1 VDGRRGALGGGVLAA
16 LIEQTWERIAHE
28 PVGAK
33 EALVET
39 NAAVWLADLSD
50 LDHEIQAI
58 VTIGARVYA
67 F

>member
-1 VDGRRGALGGGVLAA
+1 
-16 LIEQTWERIAHE
+16 
-28 PVGAK
+28 VGAK